1 MSFNKRM
8 EALVESN
15 YKTKATNIATFSNPF
30 LLLSSTKA
38 LNIIAT
44 QKKTSTRSDGKIGI
58 NRSSTTPD
66 APAPEPDAAPPAAF
80 DFAAPAPAP
89 AASAAPAPVAAPAS
103 PDAVD
108 ASTADIAA
116 TEAEIAD
123 AEDTISE
130 AIHHPAMTDTDE
142 KTYKDESSSHPA
154 NAQLRSTKTIF
165 NREHNL
171 FWAYET
177 HAQTFVYNYRERH
190 KKEFQQTPNPTIEQF
205 LNKGGTV
212 MHDGDKVYRGTHLG
226 GHAYVIQRRDG
237 RTTIVVMR
245 PNGKKRN
252 IHQYSAGDTRIARYK
267 GNELYP

>member
-1 MSFNKRM
+1 M

-15 YKTKATNIATFSNPF
+15 YKTKPVNVSNFANPF

-44 QKKTSTRSDGKIGI
+44 QKKTSTRADSKIGVD
-58 NRSSTTPD
+58 RSSSTPD

-80 DFAAPAPAP
+80 AFDAPAAPA
-89 AASAAPAPVAAPAS
+89 APVSAPAS

-108 ASTADIAA
+108 AATADIAA

-123 AEDTISE
+123 AEDTISD
-130 AIHHPAMTDTDE
+130 AIHHPAMTDEQE
-142 KTYKDESSSHPA
+142 KAHKDDSLSHPA
-154 NAQLRSTKTIF
+154 NAQLRATTGIF
-165 NREHNL
+165 NREHGL

-190 KKEFQQTPNPTIEQF
+190 KDPLGKTTNPTIKQF
-205 LNKGGTV
+205 LNKENTV
-212 MHDGDKVYRGTHLG
+212 MHDGDKVYRGSYLG

-237 RTTIVVMR
+237 RTTIVVMD
-245 PNGKKRN
+245 PNGKKRTR
-252 IHQYSAGDTRIARYK
+252 YMYPAGDTRINRYK
-267 GNELYP
+267 GNQIYPAKP